1 MTTARQPGLY
11 DPGETPPQLLAS
23 RCGACETVAFPAMTI
38 GCEVCGAPA
47 ERLAASPIA
56 AAGVLYSVA
65 TVHLH
70 HGKDIEAPFTMAE
83 IELDDGPLIRATLR
97 DVVDVASIG
106 QRVHAEWF
114 TTGVDD
120 DGNDVV
126 EPRFVVSESM
136 ETAGAAS

>member
-1 MTTARQPGLY
+1 MTTASQPGLY
-11 DPGETPPQLLAS
+11 DPDETPPRLLAS
-23 RCGACETVAFPAMTI
+23 RCGACETVSFPAMTI

-47 ERLAASPIA
+47 EQLVVSPVA
-56 AAGVLYSVA
+56 AAGVLHSVA

-83 IELDDGPLIRATLR
+83 IELDDGPLIRATMR
-97 DVVDVASIG
+97 DVLDVDAIG

-120 DGNDVV
+120 EGHDVV
-126 EPRFVVSESM
+126 EPRFVATESAA
-136 ETAGAAS
+136 AGATS